1 MFIASSQ
8 DHRFLVLLVSSQQ
21 SKTYIENSGMGS
33 KGVGEGAHETTE
45 LIYKGKI
52 KMSML
57 EFALNIAA
65 L

>member
-1 MFIASSQ
+1 
-8 DHRFLVLLVSSQQ
+8 
-21 SKTYIENSGMGS
+21 MGS